1 MNPQHPRNSGRLPFA
16 GVAALVAALI
26 ASLSACGTAPPEP
39 SAAVR
44 EAVNYNQ
51 RAARALRAGRI
62 DAARTLYES
71 ALRVDRSVENTDGIA
86 VNLLGL
92 ARVEQAAGNLPAAQA
107 HLDSVLASAPL
118 ALPAARKAEAAA
130 RRALIGF
137 DAGDNALAADWSR
150 RAEELCVPAACPA
163 RAAIANLRARA
174 SLAAGDH
181 ANAILF
187 ARRALDASG
196 SAAPGTADDPRIE
209 RANANRILG
218 EASIGLRDTRLA
230 RQALAEAL
238 ALDQALGRADR
249 IRRDL
254 LLLAN
259 VHKLDGDRDGARS
272 LIRRALVVSNAAG
285 DVSGAREAQALLD
298 AP

>member
-1 MNPQHPRNSGRLPFA
+1 MNPRHRRNNPRLALA
-16 GVAALVAALI
+16 GIAALSAA
-26 ASLSACGTAPPEP
+26 LSACGTAPPEP
-39 SAAVR
+39 SPAVR

-71 ALRVDRSVENTDGIA
+71 ALRVDRSVENADGIA

-107 HLDSVLASAPL
+107 HLDTVLADAPL
-118 ALPAARKAEAAA
+118 ALPVARKAEAAA

-137 DAGDNALAADWSR
+137 DAGDNALAADWAK
-150 RAEELCVPAACPA
+150 RAEELCAPATCPA
-163 RAAIANLRARA
+163 RATIANLRARSFLA
-174 SLAAGDH
+174 SGDH

-187 ARRALDASG
+187 ARRALDASAGTSTG
-196 SAAPGTADDPRIE
+196 SPDDPRVE
-209 RANANRILG
+209 RANANRLLG
-218 EASIGLRDTRLA
+218 ESALALRDGRLA

-254 LLLAN
+254 LLLAQA
-259 VHKLDGDRDGARS
+259 HRLDGDADGARS
-272 LIRRALVVSNAAG
+272 YIRRALDVSNAAG
-285 DVSGAREAQALLD
+285 DAAGAREARALLV

>member
-1 MNPQHPRNSGRLPFA
+1 MNPRHPRNSGRLPFA
-16 GVAALVAALI
+16 GAGALVTALI
-26 ASLSACGTAPPEP
+26 SGLTACGTAPPEP
-39 SAAVR
+39 SAAER
-44 EAVNYNQ
+44 EAVSYNQ
-51 RAARALRAGRI
+51 RAARALRAGRV
-62 DAARTLYES
+62 DAARSLYES
-71 ALRVDRSVENTDGIA
+71 ALRVDRSVENADGIA

-107 HLDSVLASAPL
+107 HLDSVLAEAPL
-118 ALPAARKAEAAA
+118 ALPAGRKAEAAA

-137 DAGDNALAADWSR
+137 DTGDIALAADWAR
-150 RAEELCVPAACPA
+150 RAEEICAPAACAA

-174 SLAAGDH
+174 ALAAGDH

-196 SAAPGTADDPRIE
+196 GAAPSATDDPRIE
-209 RANANRILG
+209 RANANRLLG
-218 EASIGLRDTRLA
+218 ESAIGLRDTRLA

-254 LLLAN
+254 LLLAQA
-259 VHKLDGDRDGARS
+259 HRLDGDRDGARS
-272 LIRRALVVSNAAG
+272 LIRRALEVSNAAG
-285 DVSGAREAQALLD
+285 DASGARDAQALLD

>member
-1 MNPQHPRNSGRLPFA
+1 MNPRRRRNNPRLALA
-16 GVAALVAALI
+16 GIAALSAA
-26 ASLSACGTAPPEP
+26 LSACGTAPPEP
-39 SAAVR
+39 SPAVR

-62 DAARTLYES
+62 DAARNLYES
-71 ALRVDRSVENTDGIA
+71 ALRVDRSVENADGIA

-107 HLDSVLASAPL
+107 HLDTVLADAPL
-118 ALPAARKAEAAA
+118 ALPVARKAEAAA

-137 DAGDNALAADWSR
+137 DAGDNALAADWAK
-150 RAEELCVPAACPA
+150 RAEELCLPVACPA

-174 SLAAGDH
+174 SLIAGNP

-196 SAAPGTADDPRIE
+196 GANAGAADEPRVE
-209 RANANRILG
+209 RANANRTIG
-218 EASIGLRDTRLA
+218 ESALAFRDSRLA

-238 ALDQALGRADR
+238 ALDQALGRPDR

-254 LLLAN
+254 LLLAQA
-259 VHKLDGDRDGARS
+259 HRLDGDHDGARS
-272 LIRRALVVSNAAG
+272 HIRRAIDVSNAAG
-285 DVSGAREAQALLD
+285 DISGAREAQALLV